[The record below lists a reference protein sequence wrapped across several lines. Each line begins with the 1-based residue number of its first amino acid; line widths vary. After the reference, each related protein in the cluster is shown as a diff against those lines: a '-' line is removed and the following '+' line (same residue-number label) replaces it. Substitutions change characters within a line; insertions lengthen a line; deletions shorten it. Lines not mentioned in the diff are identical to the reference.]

1 MSRRSLITFS
11 LSLAIVLAT
20 VLAHAAAGGLLSL
33 LPACNVVRGWVIV
46 AGADKQA
53 ATTQAMYSLYDGA
66 VPSMLKDGITSAAQ
80 RAYRDG
86 RGCLTVDI
94 FRFSSPG
101 KAMAYYARRK
111 AEIRACGAF
120 GAITGL
126 SQGGVTATSGRTT
139 IGYAWN
145 KGYCTSISVNSTTA
159 ADQEAVR
166 RMARHINGKIGAL
179 K

>member
-1 MSRRSLITFS
+1 MSRRRLTKSSFG
-11 LSLAIVLAT
+11 LAVL
-20 VLAHAAAGGLLSL
+20 LAAGAAFGAVGLLSL
-33 LPACNVVRGWVIV
+33 LPASNAISGWSTV
-46 AGADKQA
+46 AGAEKQA
-53 ATTQAMYSLYDGA
+53 TNTQAMYSLYDGA

-80 RAYRDG
+80 RVYKNGTKR
-86 RGCLTVDI
+86 LTVDI

-101 KAMAYYARRK
+101 KAMVYYARRK

-120 GAITGL
+120 AAISGL
-126 SQGGVTATSGRTT
+126 RQGGVTATSGRTT

-145 KGYCTSISVNSTTA
+145 KGYCTSLSVNGTTA

-166 RMARHINGKIGAL
+166 RMARHINGKIGAT